1 MANHRCVGPVIASP
15 GTLDAGVTY
24 HFEITDNKV
33 LKLYPVL
40 PDCAKQGCFA
50 AHWAVN
56 VSTTAWTASADRRS

>member
-1 MANHRCVGPVIASP
+1 M
-15 GTLDAGVTY
+15 TY

-50 AHWAVN
+50 AQWAVN
-56 VSTTAWTASADRRS
+56 VSYNGLPWDRIS